1 MAKEHGFEITA
12 LINIQNLENGV
23 SVYQPDRKVR
33 KQGYSHA
40 AGNNISVVTT
50 AKLLWF

>member
-1 MAKEHGFEITA
+1 MLYLFEKDKG
-12 LINIQNLENGV
+12 N
-23 SVYQPDRKVR
+23 
-33 KQGYSHA
+33 SHA